1 MFIDKFINLN
11 NNIITLI
18 KHLIKDNKKEN
29 KTLIFLLNMD
39 FEYLFSKETR
49 KTS

>member
-11 NNIITLI
+11 NNVITLI

-29 KTLIFLLNMD
+29 ETLIILLNMD

>member
-11 NNIITLI
+11 NNVITLI
-18 KHLIKDNKKEN
+18 KHLIKDNKKESE
-29 KTLIFLLNMD
+29 TLIFLLNMD

-49 KTS
+49 KTN